1 MLSYLWQEKLK
12 REGKYPFQELLQLLA
27 NRQKDDVDDQV
38 GTIIVLFGK
47 ILMYIVYI
55 QVVEGGVPDYLF
67 CGHELNTKNEQKKHF
82 CNKIVFIFRFW
93 FSISCNIGF
102 VYNHC

>member
-1 MLSYLWQEKLK
+1 MPSYLWQDKLK

-67 CGHELNTKNEQKKHF
+67 
-82 CNKIVFIFRFW
+82 
-93 FSISCNIGF
+93 F
-102 VYNHC
+102 VAMN

>member
-1 MLSYLWQEKLK
+1 ML
-12 REGKYPFQELLQLLA
+12 LLA

-67 CGHELNTKNEQKKHF
+67 CGHELNTKMNRRS
-82 CNKIVFIFRFW
+82 IFAIRL
-93 FSISCNIGF
+93 FSSLGSGF
-102 VYNHC
+102 QYLAI

>member
-1 MLSYLWQEKLK
+1 MPTYLWQDKLK
-12 REGKYPFQELLQLLA
+12 REGKDPFQEHLLA
-27 NRQKDDVDDQV
+27 KRQKDDVDQV